1 VGGKVSR
8 LYIDTCCI
16 IYLIE
21 AASPF
26 HATVARRLV
35 RHSTTPSATLL
46 TSRLAR
52 LECRTKPLRDEDA
65 VLLAR
70 YETFFGAQRFR
81 LVDLSP
87 EVIERATDLRAKYG
101 FKTPDALHLA
111 TAILENVDVVL
122 TGDRDLEKCAEVP
135 VEVIT

>member
-1 VGGKVSR
+1 MAQR
-8 LYIDTCCI
+8 L
-16 IYLIE
+16 
-21 AASPF
+21 A
-26 HATVARRLV
+26 
-35 RHSTTPSATLL
+35 RHSATKAATLL

-52 LECRTKPLRDEDA
+52 LECRTKPLRDNDA
-65 VLLAR
+65 ALLAR

-87 EVIERATDLRAKYG
+87 AVIERATDLRAKYG

-111 TAILENVDVVL
+111 TAILEDVDAVI